1 MFRKDKNS
9 NIFRPDFFLFAF
21 SKRDANFW
29 ERPPRILLCPVSKK
43 TNLKIE
49 KAKKNTIQEC
59 LTLLMFVGECNRRS
73 TNRWQ
78 FNQPFDLAPA
88 SACWLL
94 VNCLP
99 DSKTTSTSTPTCC
112 ASRSRTRINRSLLA
126 RPQLS
131 AFTFSCTF
139 CFSQKQMRTCPLPFV
154 VISLYFDFFRS
165 VSPTA
170 YCFLIAQSN
179 HVSSELDQFVIQAW
193 VVLSLGFITL
203 LICLNFDK
211 LRQSYL
217 ALEDSFVYVKVNYK

>member
-88 SACWLL
+88 SACWLIVCQIARQHRHQHRHVVPVAVAL
-94 VNCLP
+94 A
-99 DSKTTSTSTPTCC
+99 STGRFWPGH
-112 ASRSRTRINRSLLA
+112 NF
-126 RPQLS
+126 QLS
-131 AFTFSCTF
+131 LSRA
-139 CFSQKQMRTCPLPFV
+139 PFV
-154 VISLYFDFFRS
+154 LAKSKCAPARFHSLFFLFILIFFGR
-165 VSPTA
+165 
-170 YCFLIAQSN
+170 CRQQLIA
-179 HVSSELDQFVIQAW
+179 F
-193 VVLSLGFITL
+193 
-203 LICLNFDK
+203 
-211 LRQSYL
+211 
-217 ALEDSFVYVKVNYK
+217 

>member
-139 CFSQKQMRTCPLPFV
+139 CFSQKQMRTCPLPLV
-154 VISLYFDFFRS
+154 VFSLYFDFFS
-165 VSPTA
+165 VGVANSLLLFNCPKQPRQ
-170 YCFLIAQSN
+170 LR
-179 HVSSELDQFVIQAW
+179 AW
-193 VVLSLGFITL
+193 SVCHPGLGCPKPGL
-203 LICLNFDK
+203 
-211 LRQSYL
+211 YHL
-217 ALEDSFVYVKVNYK
+217 ANLPEFR